1 MAADGASG
9 AAGAALGWKL
19 IGGLAGMGA
28 IGAGLATL
36 VVMCMTRPRDDRE
49 WAVALASTLASSIFG
64 GAALVRWLGLQD
76 WLQDPIGAVGLI
88 GFVFFCGLPGWAIV
102 RWVFN
107 FMQKRQDKDIAE
119 IAEEVR
125 RQIGGGQA

>member
-1 MAADGASG
+1 MSMTEPASG
-9 AAGAALGWKL
+9 AAAGAFGWKL

-49 WAVALASTLASSIFG
+49 WAVALASTVSSSLFG
-64 GAALVRWLGLQD
+64 GAALVRWLDLQH

-102 RWVFN
+102 RWIFN
-107 FMQKRQDKDIAE
+107 YTKHREDKDIVD
-119 IAEEVR
+119 IADEVR
-125 RQIGGGQA
+125 RQLGK